1 MNTMTHELEAL
12 WDKEYLVFFSFRGR
26 IDFKLSTIEVQAY
39 FDDPKQ
45 TKNHF
50 LASDWMT
57 EQSQKNSTVMRLP
70 VPRGSS
76 NAIVNLLSQ
85 SGDDDL
91 EKVLVFSEDYV
102 PNELKNKLGLNKKR

>member
-1 MNTMTHELEAL
+1 MNTITHELEAL

-45 TKNHF
+45 TKKHF
-50 LASDWMT
+50 LASEWIR
-57 EQSQKNSTVMRLP
+57 ERSQKNTTVMRLP

-85 SGDDDL
+85 SGEDDL

-102 PNELKNKLGLNKKR
+102 PNELKKQIGRNP

>member
-12 WDKEYLVFFSFRGR
+12 WDKEYVVFFSFRGR
-26 IDFKLSTIEVQAY
+26 VDFKMSTIEVQAY

-50 LASDWMT
+50 LASEWVLGQPQNNT
-57 EQSQKNSTVMRLP
+57 RVMRLP
-70 VPRGSS
+70 VPKGAS

-85 SGDDDL
+85 SGEDDL
-91 EKVLVFSEDYV
+91 EKVLVFGEDYV
-102 PNELKNKLGLNKKR
+102 PNELKKQIGRN